1 MPAGFS
7 SVPQSCTR
15 LRVVITVAAAIIRR
29 DGKILITRRRSD
41 VHLAG
46 LWEFPG
52 GKVEPGESLEAALQ
66 REIREEL
73 GIDIQVLNEF
83 FSTEFHYPEKSVR
96 LYFFDCVITR
106 GEPHPL
112 EAADLRWV
120 QKAELGGLSFPEA
133 DRELIKRLL
142 GF

>member
-1 MPAGFS
+1 
-7 SVPQSCTR
+7 
-15 LRVVITVAAAIIRR
+15 VITVAAAIIRR
-29 DGKILITRRRSD
+29 HGKILITRRRSD

-73 GIDIQVLNEF
+73 GIDIHVLNEF
-83 FSTEFHYPEKSVR
+83 FSTEFRYPEKSVR
-96 LYFFDCVITR
+96 LHFFDCEIKH
-106 GEPHPL
+106 GEPQAL
-112 EAADLRWV
+112 EAAELRWV
-120 QKAELGGLSFPEA
+120 QRGELVGLSFPDA
-133 DRELIKRLL
+133 DRELISRLL